1 MFVAFSSSYQL
12 EAPVPRQPALL
23 RLGPRLV
30 GVREEVEGEGGQ
42 DACASDRVEKKHP
55 CHRARKSVCL
65 ATPRAYVGEG
75 SAIRGRISPIIFFE
89 GGGGEEWFLGLPVG
103 GWGEI

>member
-42 DACASDRVEKKHP
+42 DACASDRGGKETPLSSSKKISLFGNP
-55 CHRARKSVCL
+55 
-65 ATPRAYVGEG
+65 PG
-75 SAIRGRISPIIFFE
+75 IRGRGVGHPGEDLTSFFS
-89 GGGGEEWFLGLPVG
+89 GGGEIWP
-103 GWGEI
+103 